1 MINRIIRNVKP
12 FAFILMSVSLTACD
26 EAMMQ
31 LAQSSVEA
39 DYRAESARLEAQGN
53 PKFSDPK
60 LNAIVA
66 EFEADYA
73 KYGRDSEKLKAE
85 ATAPCPIDP
94 KMLFKLLHSMDYE
107 DYQEMFKG
115 FGSTY
120 LVDLNSY
127 KTSVVSGKCDA
138 SGVEGP
144 VTLVT
149 MERAI
154 TRSAEGTEYETAMVT
169 DSVAQLRATYQGGK
183 WTGPMRSIQIQKNV
197 SLRPDEAGALQVQ
210 KNDWSFLNEMGQAPI
225 ATYTY
230 IEDAAAPTSSTLI
243 YFGRQPESGL
253 YSTTVSQ
260 PIGGDVTK
268 TVTYTGT
275 EVVSEQTMKNGK
287 LHGWQILHPR
297 ETTSGP
303 FAGQKNCFQNG
314 ELVKAVTCPT
324 N

>member
-1 MINRIIRNVKP
+1 MINHVLRNFKSV
-12 FAFILMSVSLTACD
+12 AVILAAMSLTACD
-26 EAMMQ
+26 AAITQM
-31 LAQSSVEA
+31 AQSSVEA

-60 LNAIVA
+60 LNAIVT

-73 KYGRDSEKLKAE
+73 KYGRDAEKLKAE
-85 ATAPCPIDP
+85 AKAACPMDP
-94 KMLFKLLHSMDYE
+94 KKLFKLLHSMEYE

-120 LVDLNSY
+120 LVDFNSY
-127 KTSVVSGKCDA
+127 NTSIVSGKCDE

-149 MERAI
+149 TERTI
-154 TRSAEGTEYETAMVT
+154 TRSAEGTEYESIMVT
-169 DSVAQLRATYQGGK
+169 DSVAQLRATYQDGK
-183 WTGPMRSIQIQKNV
+183 WSGPMRAIQIQKNV
-197 SLRPDEAGALQVQ
+197 TLRPDESGALKAE

-230 IEDAAAPTSSTLI
+230 IEDAAAPMSTTSIS
-243 YFGRQPESGL
+243 FGRQPESGL
-253 YSTTVSQ
+253 YSTNVTQ
-260 PIGGDVTK
+260 PIGGDTTRTISYK
-268 TVTYTGT
+268 GT

-287 LHGWQILHPR
+287 LHGWQILYPQQ
-297 ETTSGP
+297 TASGYYG
-303 FAGQKNCFQNG
+303 GQKNCYQNG
-314 ELVKAVTCPT
+314 ELVKAVTCPA